1 MIKPFWLW
9 PSESLLA
16 GFDAAQN
23 DILIFSCRITAVWG
37 LLLAF
42 YLQTSENQFEIL
54 FHKAR
59 GSEG

>member
-1 MIKPFWLW
+1 MIKLFWLRL
-9 PSESLLA
+9 SESLLA

-42 YLQTSENQFEIL
+42 YW
-54 FHKAR
+54 
-59 GSEG
+59 

>member
-1 MIKPFWLW
+1 MIKPFGLR

-23 DILIFSCRITAVWG
+23 DILIFSCKITAVWW
-37 LLLAF
+37 LLLVF